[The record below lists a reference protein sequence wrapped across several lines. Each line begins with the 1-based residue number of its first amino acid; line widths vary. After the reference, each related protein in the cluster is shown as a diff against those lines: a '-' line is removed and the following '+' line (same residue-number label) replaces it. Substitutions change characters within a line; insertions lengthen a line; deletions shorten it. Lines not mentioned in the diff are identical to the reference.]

1 MGTQDGSIIAA
12 IITTHIV
19 RNEAVPSI
27 QVCPGIRIHIID
39 IVQPPGIGIPRISDM
54 DAHESTVSAA
64 LAANSAAAMPTKA
77 RSDVRSDAIPMSR
90 LRQIP
95 GSKLLVKEVL

>member
-1 MGTQDGSIIAA
+1 MGRCDGSIIAA
-12 IITTHIV
+12 IITTHIA
-19 RNEAVPSI
+19 RNEAVASI

-54 DAHESTVSAA
+54 DAHQSTVSAV
-64 LAANSAAAMPTKA
+64 LAANSEAEIPTKA
-77 RSDVRSDAIPMSR
+77 RSDVRSDAISAST

-95 GSKLLVKEVL
+95 GSELLEKDVV

>member
-1 MGTQDGSIIAA
+1 MGRCDGSIIAA

-19 RNEAVPSI
+19 RNEAVASI
-27 QVCPGIRIHIID
+27 QVCPGIRIQVID

-54 DAHESTVSAA
+54 DAHQSTVSAV
-64 LAANSAAAMPTKA
+64 LAANSEAEIPTKA
-77 RSDVRSDAIPMSR
+77 RSDAISAST

-95 GSKLLVKEVL
+95 GCELLAKDVVGVM